1 MNDLRSL
8 EQKLAANLDWHGAR
22 IKFLARFISALITTR
37 TVNLAQLATVFAGAA
52 KPASHYQTCHRFL
65 KNFDLPL
72 AAIARFI
79 VRLLGTEG
87 DWTLAVDRT
96 NWKFGKTELNLLM
109 LALIHEGIAY
119 PLIWFSLDKA
129 GNSHTDERILLLELF
144 LSLFRQEQVATLV
157 ADREFVGKTWLE
169 WLAAHE
175 LPFQIRVK
183 ENAQVTARGRTQALR
198 EWFRHASE
206 QHPVVRKK
214 PCQMWGGSYYFSG
227 FRRPDGEYVIVVSP
241 TYEPAALAQYRR
253 RWGIETLFGALKT
266 RGFNLEDT
274 HVTKE
279 DRLQKL
285 VALLA
290 LTFCWCHRVGFWLH
304 AQKALKKKKHG
315 RLSQSI
321 FRRGLDCLRRLFV
334 LGIDHNPLLW
344 QQVLHLLSST

>member
-8 EQKLAANLDWHGAR
+8 EQKLRDNLDWHGAR
-22 IKFLARFISALITTR
+22 IKFLARFMTALITTR
-37 TVNLAQLATVFAGAA
+37 TINLTQLATVFAGAA

-65 KNFDLPL
+65 KDFDLPL
-72 AAIARFI
+72 AAIARFV
-79 VRLLGTEG
+79 VRLLGVERG
-87 DWTLAVDRT
+87 WTLALDRT
-96 NWKFGKTELNLLM
+96 NWKFGKTEINLLM
-109 LALIHEGIAY
+109 LALIHHGIAY

-144 LSLFRQEQVATLV
+144 LSLFSKEQVATLV

-169 WLAAHE
+169 WLTRHE

-183 ENAQVTARGRTQALR
+183 ASYQVTVKGRARALR
-198 EWFRHASE
+198 EVFRHATQ
-206 QHPVVRKK
+206 QHPLVLKR
-214 PCQMWGGSYYFSG
+214 PCQMWGGAYYFSG
-227 FRRPDGEYVIVVSP
+227 FRQPDGEYVIVVSR
-241 TYEPAALAQYRR
+241 TYEPTALAQYRQ

-274 HVTKE
+274 RITKE

-290 LTFCWCHRVGFWLH
+290 LTFCWCHRVGLWLH
-304 AQKALKKKKHG
+304 AQKAVKKKKHG
-315 RLSQSI
+315 RFSQSI

-344 QQVLHLLSST
+344 HQVLHLLSST